1 MYQTPNTTA
10 VTQETDR
17 TYGKFKSQF
26 RKNLE
31 LLVDESVKQGKSV
44 AVPQYKHVLLVF
56 GGEDPDTKL
65 ELPSAFEVGFSH
77 EACKASWTKVGAAPL
92 TRACLNDPKVRKSIG
107 DGDDEYAQLLW
118 TIQEANDYAVF
129 ALSEAGYDGSALQ
142 ALLKAVPEA
151 QTMTKVTEKRCL
163 RMPIHMV
170 RSFMQLV
177 VVMFALTIFS
187 KQRHFAVMRIP

>member
-1 MYQTPNTTA
+1 VYQTPNTTA

>member
-1 MYQTPNTTA
+1 VYQTPNTTA

-17 TYGKFKSQF
+17 TYSKFKSQF

-31 LLVDESVKQGKSV
+31 LLVYESVKQGKSV
-44 AVPQYKHVLLVF
+44 AVPQYKHVLLVV

-65 ELPSAFEVGFSH
+65 ELPSAFEMGFSR

-107 DGDDEYAQLLW
+107 DGDDEYAQLLR

-142 ALLKAVPEA
+142 ALLKAVPDGH
-151 QTMTKVTEKRCL
+151 R
-163 RMPIHMV
+163 P
-170 RSFMQLV
+170 
-177 VVMFALTIFS
+177 
-187 KQRHFAVMRIP
+187 

>member
-107 DGDDEYAQLLW
+107 DGDDKYAQLLR